1 MSRLLGFVWVA
12 WFYFIAGITGF
23 SVMFFIPFCVFS
35 RGCMQFLRRLWT
47 GLTFWLTGV
56 EVKPGYDPEFLEYY
70 YSGKPVIFCPNH
82 TSHLDIPV
90 ILEAIWGDISFI
102 AKHELAMN
110 PLLLPY
116 LKRLDLLVRR
126 NSVVHSA
133 MVWRRASQLL
143 SNGISLVVFPEGKI
157 VYNEETPCIGRLK
170 EGAFKLAVETGCPIV
185 PVIMLDNW
193 HIMGD
198 DGRYGGHPGSARVL
212 FMKPLFPET
221 NVKGLKKNYETIMN
235 RYLCKLEKRF

>member
-1 MSRLLGFVWVA
+1 MKFTWVA
-12 WFYFIAGITGF
+12 WFYLIAGVTG
-23 SVMFFIPFCVFS
+23 SIIMFFVPFCVFS
-35 RGCMQFLRRLWT
+35 RICMQFLRRLWT
-47 GLTFWLTGV
+47 GVTFLLTGV
-56 EVKPGYDPEFLEYY
+56 DVKSVYDPEFLEYY

-116 LKRLDLLVRR
+116 LKKLDLLVRR

-133 MVWRRASQLL
+133 IVWRKASQFLN
-143 SNGISLVVFPEGKI
+143 NGVSLVVFPEGKI
-157 VYNEETPCIGRLK
+157 VYNEKTPCLGRLK
-170 EGAFKLAVETGCPIV
+170 NGAFKLAIETGCPIV
-185 PVIMLDNW
+185 PVVMLDNW

-212 FMKPLFPET
+212 FMKPIFPET
-221 NVKGLKKNYETIMN
+221 DANELKSKYETIMN
-235 RYLCKLEKRF
+235 RYLCNLRKLI